1 MTVSYLART
10 NCRSWVKRQF
20 AAPTIR
26 GLLGVELPSPDM
38 TVPVTDRPLTERD
51 LAGRSRASMYSMPRH
66 RRSANGKMGVQVSAT
81 SDAVCQV
88 ESGPI
93 HIRGWCGWLLLFA
106 IFSVSHTS
114 VRNDGIARLTL
125 PLNAVTCSD
134 TILGRSRLDASAPAR
149 RPSDAITKGLSFPAA
164 CRLKSRVETA
174 GESPVLSGIRE
185 DVLYSLERGAI
196 RSPFYIDRLE
206 VPARNPL
213 GRQGVDPSLN
223 IHWLGPAGSEYS
235 SG

>member
-1 MTVSYLART
+1 
-10 NCRSWVKRQF
+10 
-20 AAPTIR
+20 
-26 GLLGVELPSPDM
+26 
-38 TVPVTDRPLTERD
+38 
-51 LAGRSRASMYSMPRH
+51 MYSMPRH

-93 HIRGWCGWLLLFA
+93 DIRGWCGRLLLFA

-149 RPSDAITKGLSFPAA
+149 RPSDAIAKGLSFPAA

-174 GESPVLSGIRE
+174 GESPVPSGIRE
-185 DVLYSLERGAI
+185 DVLYSLERGAS
-196 RSPFYIDRLE
+196 RSPFLWSGSKFLSRGE
-206 VPARNPL
+206 GPES
-213 GRQGVDPSLN
+213 DPK
-223 IHWLGPAGSEYS
+223 PT
-235 SG
+235 